1 MCALWRRFEKQ
12 TKAFLPALYGA
23 ACHLMSGPAEAEATV
38 IEVYRRAY
46 RTFHE
51 YPDTGGL
58 KGWLFALL
66 WQVCLDTWRQQHA
79 RGIPQVRPSF
89 PPVEASVTAL
99 QRVTSDLAAQEERT
113 VVRQALA
120 SLPLALRLVVLLV
133 DFEGFSY
140 HDTAAIVRCPV
151 ALVASRL
158 HRARQ
163 RLAGQLRHLVQPAV
177 SDPQKE

>member
-46 RTFHE
+46 RACQEH
-51 YPDTGGL
+51 PDTDGL

-66 WQVCLDTWRQQHA
+66 WQVCLDTWRRQHA
-79 RGIPQVRPSF
+79 HGILRVHPSF

-99 QRVTSDLAAQEERT
+99 QRVASDLAVQEDRT
-113 VVRQALA
+113 VVRQAIA

-133 DFEGFSY
+133 DLEGFSY

-163 RLAGQLRHLVQPAV
+163 RLAGQLCHLVQPAA
-177 SDPQKE
+177 SHPLEE